1 MKKNKIYV
9 DNEGER
15 EMKDLKVLLSQMTI
29 EEKIGQLTQYNANLF
44 IHSDADITGP
54 MADLGLTKDDLKNVG
69 SVLNFKSA
77 KEVYEIQKKHLE
89 EDPHKIPM
97 VFMMDVIHGYRTI
110 FPIPLALGCSF
121 DTELVEELSR
131 IASKEAAAGGI
142 QVTFTP
148 MVDYV
153 RDARWGRVMETCG
166 EDVLLNSRMGAAQ
179 VRAFQDGDI
188 RKPDSLATC
197 VKHFAAYGGAE
208 SGRDYNTVELSEHVL
223 REYYLPAYKACID
236 AGVDMLM
243 PSFNTLNGVP
253 SVANEWLMQDVLRDE
268 WGFDGLVISDY
279 NAIGELLTHGVAEN
293 EKDAAKLAFENG
305 CHIEMCSSSYIHHL
319 KELIE
324 EGVFTEAQLD
334 EAVLKVLELKEKL
347 GLFED
352 PYHGMI
358 PEEEEAACLKPE
370 YRAWARKG
378 AAECAV
384 LLKNEGIL
392 PLDKN
397 VKKVALIGPLA
408 EEHEIIGFWACRG
421 RNEESVTI
429 AEGIRQ
435 MLPDAEITIVKG
447 CGNRFD
453 DCNTSD
459 FPEAIEAATQADVV
473 ILCLGEPQKYAGEG
487 NSRTDIC
494 LPGVQS
500 QLALAVAKANRNTV
514 AVTFSGRPMAI
525 PELAANVPAILHMW
539 MPGTEGGNAVA
550 DLLFGDANPC
560 GKLSMS
566 FPKAVGQCPI
576 YYNHTNT
583 GRPKNPMKENWH
595 VGYCSNY
602 IDCGNLPLYSFGHG
616 LSYSEFVYEDLS
628 LSANEFQPGET
639 VTVSI
644 QIHNNSHRKGKETVM
659 LFMRDMVAS
668 NARPV
673 QQMIDFKKVEFEA
686 GETKVVTFKIEES
699 MLRFWNNKQQFV
711 SESGVFQIS
720 TGYADHL
727 ILTKNL
733 DLK

>member
-1 MKKNKIYV
+1 MRN
-9 DNEGER
+9 
-15 EMKDLKVLLSQMTI
+15 LKELVAQMTL

-44 IHSDADITGP
+44 VKSDADITGP
-54 MADLGLTKDDLKNVG
+54 MADMGLTRDDLKNVG

-97 VFMMDVIHGYRTI
+97 TFMMDVIHGYRTI

-121 DTELVEELSR
+121 DTEMVEDLSR
-131 IASKEAAAGGI
+131 MAAKEAAAGGI

-166 EDVLLNSRMGAAQ
+166 EDVLLNSRMGEAQ
-179 VRAFQDGDI
+179 VKAFQNGDI
-188 RKPDSLATC
+188 SKPDSLATC

-208 SGRDYNTVELSEHVL
+208 AGRDYNTVEISEHAL

-253 SVANEWLMQDVLRDE
+253 SVANEWLMQKVLREE

-279 NAIGELLTHGVAEN
+279 AAVEELLSHGVAGDLKE
-293 EKDAAKLAFENG
+293 AAKLAFENG
-305 CHIEMCSSSYIHHL
+305 CHIEMCSGGYIRHL
-319 KELIE
+319 KELVE
-324 EGVFTEAQLD
+324 EGIFAETQID
-334 EAVLKVLELKEKL
+334 DAVLKVLELKEKL

-352 PYHGMI
+352 PYHGMV
-358 PEEEEAACLKPE
+358 PEEEEVVCLTSE
-370 YRAWARKG
+370 NRSLVRKA

-384 LLKNEGIL
+384 LLKNEDIL
-392 PLDKN
+392 PLSKE
-397 VKKVALIGPLA
+397 VKKIALIGPLA

-421 RNEESVTI
+421 RNEESITV
-429 AEGIRQ
+429 ADGIRNL
-435 MLPDAEITIVKG
+435 LPNAEITVVKG
-447 CGNRFD
+447 CGNQWND
-453 DCNTSD
+453 KDTSG
-459 FPEAIEAATQADVV
+459 FGEAVEAAKDAEAV

-487 NSRTDIC
+487 NCRTDIG
-494 LPGVQS
+494 LPGMQT
-500 QLALAVAKANRNTV
+500 QLALQVASVNPNTV
-514 AVTFSGRPMAI
+514 AVTFSGRPLAI
-525 PELAANVPAILHMW
+525 PELAESVPAILHMW

-550 DLLFGDANPC
+550 DLLFGEANPC

-566 FPKAVGQCPI
+566 FPKATGQCPI

-583 GRPKNPMKENWH
+583 GRPKPVHKENWH
-595 VGYCSNY
+595 VPYSSNY

-616 LSYSEFVYEDLS
+616 LSYSEFVYEELTLS
-628 LSANEFQPGET
+628 KSEFEAGEA
-639 VTVSI
+639 VTVNI
-644 QIHNNSHRKGKETVM
+644 KVRNNSNRKGKETVM
-659 LFMRDMVAS
+659 LYMRDVVGS

-673 QQMIDFKKVEFEA
+673 QQMIAFEKIELEA
-686 GETKVVTFKIEES
+686 GETRVVEFIIEEP
-699 MLRFWNNKQQFV
+699 MLRFWNNRNEFV
-711 SESGVFQIS
+711 SEPGLFQIS

-727 ILTKNL
+727 ILTK
-733 DLK
+733 DLYLK